1 MHRRHRLPMNTR
13 KFANVLLALGIL
25 SSFASAHSAEPT
37 DKPRPTRSMTGA
49 DARNNNPEG
58 EGLAKSAPSGLGK
71 ADRAF
76 ITKAAEGS
84 LFELAAAELAL
95 KKSSDARVKQYA
107 AAMAKEHGAAL
118 KGLKQ
123 VGVNHNYPL
132 PEELTQESAKRLDR
146 LKDLSGQDFDNAF
159 KSDVGLNANEEDTKL
174 LKRAKRATRNQDLGA
189 WIDQTLPVLQK
200 QMQRATQLAKG

>member
-1 MHRRHRLPMNTR
+1 MNTR
-13 KFANVLLALGIL
+13 HVAKAFLALGIL
-25 SSFASAHSAEPT
+25 SSVSLAHTAEST
-37 DKPRPTRSMTGA
+37 DKPKPSRSMTSG

-58 EGLAKSAPSGLGK
+58 ERLAKSAPSGLGK

-107 AAMAKEHGAAL
+107 SALAKEHGAAL

-132 PEELTQESAKRLDR
+132 PEELTQESSQRLDR
-146 LKDLSGQDFDNAF
+146 LKDLSGHAFDRAF
-159 KSDVGLNANEEDTKL
+159 KADVGLKANQEDIKL

-189 WIDQTLPVLQK
+189 WIDQTLPVVEK
-200 QMQRATQLAKG
+200 QIERAMQLGKG